1 MAGRN
6 QYVVK
11 LDDHGVTLL
20 ETILSLILFLAFVS
34 LVPSIYHLIF
44 STDGSSLHQQE
55 VSLFFEQADKEIQ
68 GSKTAEIRSNRLYLT
83 QPSGKLITYEK
94 NGNRVIRK
102 VDGRGFE
109 IILQQIEA
117 IDFSLLH
124 TVVSITV
131 DANGQSYT
139 HKSILVQSFMN
150 Q

>member
-1 MAGRN
+1 MTGRN
-6 QYVVK
+6 QYAVK
-11 LDDHGVTLL
+11 LDEQGITML
-20 ETILSLILFLAFVS
+20 ETVLSLILFLAFVS
-34 LVPSIYHLIF
+34 LVPSMYQLIF
-44 STDGSSLHQQE
+44 STDGTSLHRQE
-55 VSLFFEQADKEIQ
+55 VNLFFEQADKEIQ
-68 GSKTAEIRSNRLYLT
+68 GSTDAEISSNKLYLT

-109 IILQQIEA
+109 IILQRIEA

-131 DANGQSYT
+131 EANGQRFT
-139 HKSILVQSFMN
+139 HKSILVQSFLN